1 VVAHPNG
8 GRVAVHVAKEAFFS
22 AVLHLDR
29 SAGAKREE
37 AAVNLQADVFSGAKG
52 TANSTQ
58 H

>member
-1 VVAHPNG
+1 
-8 GRVAVHVAKEAFFS
+8 VAVHVAKEAFFS
-22 AVLHLDR
+22 AVLHLDW
-29 SAGAKREE
+29 SAGAKRKE